1 MTPPRMRL
9 EFAPAARR
17 MAGSGVA
24 WLALSMALLIAV
36 GAQWTL
42 AWFDNARQARAIAEA
57 QGRPTASPAV
67 APRAA
72 RADPAELARVQLVR
86 QTSQSLATPWADLL
100 AALEAAPATV
110 ALLSIEPSAA
120 KRSVALTA
128 EAADAKGMIDYL
140 RALQADSRLS
150 EVVLVSHQ
158 LLVQAP
164 GAPLRFQVQARW
176 GGTP

>member
-1 MTPPRMRL
+1 MRL

-17 MAGSGVA
+17 MTGPSVA
-24 WLALSMALLIAV
+24 WLALSMGLLIAV
-36 GAQWTL
+36 ASQWTL
-42 AWFDNARQARAIAEA
+42 VWFGNAQRARAIAEA
-57 QGRPTASPAV
+57 GGRPIASLAV

-72 RADPAELARVQLVR
+72 RADPTELARVQLVR

-158 LLVQAP
+158 LQVQAP
-164 GAPLRFQVQARW
+164 GAPLRFQVQAHW